1 MSQQKKLL
9 LCRSALCSSI
19 LQTEHELNIQA
30 NKEPTDHK
38 CNRIVRSSFFL
49 SRFRRSQGG
58 QALPLPAI
66 SGDFEKPVAR
76 DNPPT
81 LALHN
86 CIKKENHPNNLTL
99 DGPGQILKTT
109 RRHCN

>member
-1 MSQQKKLL
+1 MSQQKILL
-9 LCRSALCSSI
+9 VCSALCSSI

-30 NKEPTDHK
+30 NKSQQTTNAIKLSDL
-38 CNRIVRSSFFL
+38 VFFL

-66 SGDFEKPVAR
+66 SGDFEKPVAG

-86 CIKKENHPNNLTL
+86 CIKKENHPKNLTL
-99 DGPGQILKTT
+99 DGANIENNKKTL
-109 RRHCN
+109 